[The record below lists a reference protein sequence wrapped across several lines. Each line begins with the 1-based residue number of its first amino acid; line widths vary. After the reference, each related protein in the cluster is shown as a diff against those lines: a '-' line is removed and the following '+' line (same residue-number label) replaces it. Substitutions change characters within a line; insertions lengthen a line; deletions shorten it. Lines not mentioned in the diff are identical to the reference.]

1 VPTRPAPRRRR
12 AGLALAAV
20 LFLLG
25 LALWAARE
33 PDAPPDVARAA
44 RAPAPGAMPFF
55 GPVPADMPAPQNRR
69 QLLANLQLAER
80 TYCSYRAAS
89 RYPPGSRPML
99 ENADQDRPNDP
110 AVSTDPMRLD
120 GDASDDT
127 VRLQTSQSRVYLGA
141 GESAAFTLRAID
153 AEGRTLPLEIDGAFA
168 QGLGQGGQASRTA
181 LQFADDGGAPDAAA
195 NDGTFSGALDPARG
209 SLARVEG
216 TIRTEVGY
224 QVNGKHGVLQFD
236 VIHTP
241 QLPAVWAGPVRAAV
255 EQGSLNFYLPLD
267 VRQGGRYLVSGR
279 ADDARGQSFAL
290 LSFNE
295 VLKPG
300 PNEVKLVAFGKLVRD
315 GQPALPLSLRD
326 VEGYLLKDAGDPDRA
341 LLPRLEGKVATSP
354 AQDAAGFSN
363 AEWQSEQKSRYLAE
377 FARDLTDARARL
389 AAADPAAALPPGA
402 CTLPAARP

>member
-1 VPTRPAPRRRR
+1 MPTRPAPRRRR

>member
-1 VPTRPAPRRRR
+1 MPTRPAPRRRR

-25 LALWAARE
+25 LALWAARK

-181 LQFADDGGAPDAAA
+181 LQFADDGGGPDAAA

-216 TIRTEVGY
+216 SIRTEVGY

-341 LLPRLEGKVATSP
+341 LLPRLEGKVATST

-389 AAADPAAALPPGA
+389 AAADPAAVLPPGA

>member
-1 VPTRPAPRRRR
+1 MPTRPAPRRRR

-402 CTLPAARP
+402 CTLPAAQR